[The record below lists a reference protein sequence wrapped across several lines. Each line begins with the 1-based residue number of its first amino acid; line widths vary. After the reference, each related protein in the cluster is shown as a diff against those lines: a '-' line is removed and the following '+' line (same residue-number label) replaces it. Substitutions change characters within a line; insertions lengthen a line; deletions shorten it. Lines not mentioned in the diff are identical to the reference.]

1 MLEFKKVFIII
12 KIHCNKAI
20 SFGCGIG
27 WFGALDLTHS
37 TLKNISGLTSAHK
50 REEANRRP
58 CFTTETLKHYI
69 QLSTLTSTL
78 TEL

>member
-12 KIHCNKAI
+12 KIYCNKAI
-20 SFGCGIG
+20 YFGCGIC
-27 WFGALDLTHS
+27 WFGALDVTHR

-58 CFTTETLKHYI
+58 CFTTETLKNYI
-69 QLSTLTSTL
+69 KWSKSTL